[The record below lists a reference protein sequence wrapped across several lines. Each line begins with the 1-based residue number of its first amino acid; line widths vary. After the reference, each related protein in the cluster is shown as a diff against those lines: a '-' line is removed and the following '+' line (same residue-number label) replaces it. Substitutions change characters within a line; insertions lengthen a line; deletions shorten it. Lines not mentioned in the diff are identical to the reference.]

1 MAASVQI
8 REKNGAG
15 ETATDKTSGTVR
27 FKNADNATVD
37 TSNPMV
43 IPVSGTDYSFEK
55 WLRFNVASGTYT
67 EITNIEMYSDG
78 GNGLGTGVVAYAKT
92 VAAYATPAE
101 ATSTTGYTSAFSYT
115 SGSPL
120 VVGAGPYTSTGDKG
134 NYVVMIL
141 TVADTAT
148 AGVTSSETI
157 TWAWDEI

>member
-1 MAASVQI
+1 MAASVLI

-37 TSNPMV
+37 TANPMV
-43 IPVSGTDYSFEK
+43 IPPSGTDYSFEK
-55 WLRFNVASGTYT
+55 WLRFNVTSGTYT
-67 EITNIEMYSDG
+67 EITNIELYTDG
-78 GNGLGTGVVAYAKT
+78 SNGLGTGVGVLAKT
-92 VAAYATPAE
+92 VSSYATPAE
-101 ATSTTGYTSAFSYT
+101 ATSTTGYTNIFTYT

-120 VVGAGPYTSTGDKG
+120 DMGAGPFTSTGDKG
-134 NYVVMIL
+134 AYAVLIM

-148 AGVTSSETI
+148 AGVTSSETV